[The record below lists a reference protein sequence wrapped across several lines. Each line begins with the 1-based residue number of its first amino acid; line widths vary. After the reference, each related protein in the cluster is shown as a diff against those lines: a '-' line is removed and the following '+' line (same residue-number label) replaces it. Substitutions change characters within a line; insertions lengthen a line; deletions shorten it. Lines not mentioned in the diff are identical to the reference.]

1 VVGDVMGR
9 GLEAAA
15 LMAQVRSTIRA
26 YAIDN
31 PNPAVV
37 FSRVDSFFEALDLD
51 QLVTAVYLLVDS
63 TGSTVQLASA
73 GHLPPLL
80 VTPGGSE
87 VVEVPSGLPFGVA
100 ADERRFTTVSLAPG
114 ASVVAITDGLVERR
128 GEDIDHGMSRL
139 LAACKGA
146 GGLDAAALVSL
157 VVEAASAERTHDDD
171 VTVLVLRRE

>member
-1 VVGDVMGR
+1 MGR

-15 LMAQVRSTIRA
+15 SMAQVRSTIRA

-37 FSRVDSFFEALDLD
+37 FSRVDSFFQALDLD

-80 VTPGGSE
+80 VTPDGCE
-87 VVEVPSGLPFGVA
+87 VIEVASGLPFGVA
-100 ADERRFTTVSLAPG
+100 ADQRHVTTVSLAPG

-128 GEDIDHGMSRL
+128 GEDIDHGLDRL

-146 GGLDAAALVSL
+146 AGLDAAALLSL